1 MAQILEQVRAEY
13 EQLKDELNQ
22 HNHRYYVLDEPT
34 IPDSEYDRSM
44 RRLQDIEQQHP
55 ELLSDDSPSQRVGGA
70 ALPSF
75 SQVSHAVPMLSLDNA
90 FNEEEL
96 EAFDRRISDRLN
108 YKDNQQIGYVCEPK
122 LDGVA
127 VSLLYKDGLLVR
139 GATRGDG
146 KVGEDITANV
156 RTINSIPLKLS
167 GAGIPELL
175 EVRGE
180 IYLPRGGFDKINAAA
195 IAKGDKPFVNPRNA
209 AAGSLRQLDSKI
221 TASRPL
227 EMCAY
232 SVGQFQG
239 GETPDSHLNMLKA
252 LGGWGFKINTYVE
265 AVQGIAACEAYYERM
280 QERRDKLGYDIDGI
294 VYKVNDLSLQQRLG
308 FVAKAPRW
316 AIARKFPAQEEMT
329 QLLDV
334 EFQVGRTGALTPV
347 ARLAPV
353 FVGGV
358 TVSNATLHNGDE
370 IARLGLCIGDT
381 VIIRRAGDV
390 IPKVAAVVLDRRP
403 ADAKPIV
410 FPENCP
416 VCQSSVRRV
425 EGEAV
430 ARCSGGLFCGA
441 QSKEAI
447 KHFASRKAM
456 DIDGL
461 GDKLVELLVDRGLI
475 YSPADLYELSAA
487 KIADL
492 ERMGEK
498 SAQNLIDSIAV
509 SRQTTLGKF
518 LFALGIRE
526 VGEATG
532 QTLARN
538 FGSLEAIIEA
548 DQDALLEVDDI
559 GPVVAYYIRDFF
571 RNPDNLSI
579 INALRE
585 SGVSWDDIDISSQDS
600 QPLKGQTWVLTGG
613 MEIMSRAEAKDRLQ
627 ELGAKVAGSVS
638 AKTSQ
643 VVAGPGARSK
653 LTKAQSLDIPVFD
666 EEQFLVFLEGH
677 K

>member
-1 MAQILEQVRAEY
+1 M
-13 EQLKDELNQ
+13 
-22 HNHRYYVLDEPT
+22 
-34 IPDSEYDRSM
+34 
-44 RRLQDIEQQHP
+44 
-55 ELLSDDSPSQRVGGA
+55 
-70 ALPSF
+70 
-75 SQVSHAVPMLSLDNA
+75 
-90 FNEEEL
+90 
-96 EAFDRRISDRLN
+96 
-108 YKDNQQIGYVCEPK
+108 
-122 LDGVA
+122 
-127 VSLLYKDGLLVR
+127 
-139 GATRGDG
+139 
-146 KVGEDITANV
+146 
-156 RTINSIPLKLS
+156 
-167 GAGIPELL
+167 
-175 EVRGE
+175 
-180 IYLPRGGFDKINAAA
+180 
-195 IAKGDKPFVNPRNA
+195 
-209 AAGSLRQLDSKI
+209 
-221 TASRPL
+221 
-227 EMCAY
+227 
-232 SVGQFQG
+232 
-239 GETPDSHLNMLKA
+239 
-252 LGGWGFKINTYVE
+252 E

-280 QERRDKLGYDIDGI
+280 QERRDQLPYDIDGI
-294 VYKVNDLSLQQRLG
+294 VYKVNDLLLQQRLG

-390 IPKVAAVVLDRRP
+390 IPKVAAVVMDLRP
-403 ADAKPIV
+403 ADARPIV

-416 VCQSSVRRV
+416 VCQSPVRRI

-475 YSPADLYELSAA
+475 YSPADLYELTAA

-492 ERMGEK
+492 DRMGEK
-498 SAQNLIDSIAV
+498 SAQNLIDAIAA

-585 SGVSWDDIDISSQDS
+585 SGVSWDDIDISAQDS

-643 VVAGPGARSK
+643 VVAGPGAGSK

-666 EEQFLVFLEGH
+666 EPQFLDFLEGL